1 MGKIYK
7 NQTKLRIQRT
17 VSQDITAAS
26 VTSIKYVKP
35 SGASGTLTASIL
47 TAATGVIYFDVVSS
61 STLDEV
67 GVWTTWAYVTFSDSR
82 SAAGEPVTMKVYTEG
97 T

>member
-7 NQTKLRIQRT
+7 GQTKLRIQRT

-26 VTSIKYVKP
+26 VTQIKYVKP
-35 SGASGTLTASIL
+35 SGTAGALTASVL

-61 STLDEV
+61 STLDES
-67 GVWTTWAYVTFSDSR
+67 GIWKTWAYITFSDGR
-82 SAAGEPVTMKVYTEG
+82 SADGENVSMKVYEPG
-97 T
+97 E

>member
-17 VSQDITAAS
+17 VNQDITAAS

-35 SGASGTLTASIL
+35 SGATGTLTASIL
-47 TAATGVIYFDVVSS
+47 TAATGVIYFDIVSS
-61 STLDEV
+61 TTLDEA
-67 GVWTTWAYVTFSDSR
+67 GMWTTWAYVTFSDTR
-82 SAAGEPVTMKVYTEG
+82 SAAGEPVMMKVWEEG